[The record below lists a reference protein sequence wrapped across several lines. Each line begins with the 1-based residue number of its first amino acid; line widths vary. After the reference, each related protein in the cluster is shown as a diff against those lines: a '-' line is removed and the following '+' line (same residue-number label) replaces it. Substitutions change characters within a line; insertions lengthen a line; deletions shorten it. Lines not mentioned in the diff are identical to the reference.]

1 MTRLEYLILITGTLK
16 QDFHVCVC
24 VCLCVRMCVC
34 VCMWVAGGRLLELA
48 LVGTLPKAQPWL
60 VLR

>member
-1 MTRLEYLILITGTLK
+1 MTRLEYLIFITGTLK
-16 QDFHVCVC
+16 QDFHVYLCVC
-24 VCLCVRMCVC
+24 VCVCVC

-48 LVGTLPKAQPWL
+48 LVGNLPKAQPWL

>member
-1 MTRLEYLILITGTLK
+1 MTRLEYLIFITGTLK
-16 QDFHVCVC
+16 QDFHVYLCVC
-24 VCLCVRMCVC
+24 VCVC

-48 LVGTLPKAQPWL
+48 LVGNLPKAQPWL

>member
-1 MTRLEYLILITGTLK
+1 MTRLEYLIFITGTLK
-16 QDFHVCVC
+16 QDFHVY
-24 VCLCVRMCVC
+24 LCVCVC

-48 LVGTLPKAQPWL
+48 LVGNLPKAQPWL